1 MKTLG
6 KIIFNLLPLKFHLV
20 GKGESLEVAVSL
32 FSFYAKIATFTGICT
47 KETVTIKEVTL
58 HRNFTRIKNLTI
70 GKVIYTK
77 PSNVIKLK

>member
-32 FSFYAKIATFTGICT
+32 FSFYAKIAAFTGICT
-47 KETVTIKEVTL
+47 KDKVIIKEVNL
-58 HRNFTRIKNLTI
+58 HRNFTGIKNLTI
-70 GKVIYTK
+70 GKVIHTK